1 MMKSPSIKG
10 AGRGWAL
17 SCSKMDLMSYLMK
30 GVCRGL
36 LVAVLLVAAGC
47 ETTRPQ
53 PVSPGGG
60 TSDVPLPVN
69 STDSLEPGNQIT
81 ITFSGLSTI
90 PIPYV
95 CRIREDGTISPPY
108 LKHPVTAAGKTVG
121 ELESELEQAYVPD
134 IYKTINVTIKTAD
147 RFFYVGGEVRQPSR
161 QIFIGRITVTQA
173 IQSAGDFTDFA
184 DQREVRVIRANGK
197 VDIVDCKAALDDPT
211 NDLPVYPGDNIV
223 VERRLF

>member
-1 MMKSPSIKG
+1 MF
-10 AGRGWAL
+10 
-17 SCSKMDLMSYLMK
+17 
-30 GVCRGL
+30 
-36 LVAVLLVAAGC
+36 AVVLFAAGC

-53 PVSPGGG
+53 PVDLGGG

-69 STDSLEPGNQIT
+69 SADSLEPGNQIT

-90 PIPYV
+90 PVPYI

-108 LKHPVTAAGKTVG
+108 LKNPVTAAGKTIG

-184 DQREVRVIRANGK
+184 DQRSVRVIRANGK

-211 NDLPVYPGDNIV
+211 KDLTVYPGDNIV

>member
-1 MMKSPSIKG
+1 MAVG
-10 AGRGWAL
+10 Y
-17 SCSKMDLMSYLMK
+17 SKMNLINCLMK
-30 GVCRGL
+30 FVCRGL
-36 LVAVLLVAAGC
+36 LLAVVLFAAGC

-53 PVSPGGG
+53 PVNLGGG

-69 STDSLEPGNQIT
+69 SADSLEPGNQIT

-90 PIPYV
+90 PVPYI

-108 LKHPVTAAGKTVG
+108 LKNPVTAAGKTIG

-184 DQREVRVIRANGK
+184 DQRSVRVIRASGE

-211 NDLPVYPGDNIV
+211 KDLTVYPGDNIV

>member
-1 MMKSPSIKG
+1 MGFVDS
-10 AGRGWAL
+10 
-17 SCSKMDLMSYLMK
+17 LMK
-30 GVCRGL
+30 YVYRSL
-36 LVAVLLVAAGC
+36 LVATMLMVAGC

-53 PVSPGGG
+53 LVKEVAG
-60 TSDVPLPVN
+60 TNDVPLTVN

-90 PIPYV
+90 PIPYS

-108 LKHPVTAAGKTVG
+108 LKKLVIAAGKTIG
-121 ELESELEQAYVPD
+121 ILERELERAYVPD
-134 IYKTINVTIKTAD
+134 IYKTINVTIRTAD

-184 DQREVRVIRANGK
+184 DQREVRVIRATGK
-197 VDIVDCKAALDDPT
+197 VDIIDCKAALDDPT
-211 NDLPVYPGDNIV
+211 RDLPVYPGDNIV
-223 VERRLF
+223 VGRRLF

>member
-1 MMKSPSIKG
+1 M
-10 AGRGWAL
+10 AL
-17 SCSKMDLMSYLMK
+17 GYSKMNLINCLMK
-30 GVCRGL
+30 FVCRGL
-36 LVAVLLVAAGC
+36 LLAVVLFAAGC

-53 PVSPGGG
+53 PVNLGGG
-60 TSDVPLPVN
+60 TSDVPFPVN
-69 STDSLEPGNQIT
+69 SADSLEPGNQIT

-90 PIPYV
+90 PVPYI

-108 LKHPVTAAGKTVG
+108 LKNPVTAAGKTIG

-184 DQREVRVIRANGK
+184 DQRSVRVIRASGE

-211 NDLPVYPGDNIV
+211 KDLTVYPGDNIV

>member
-1 MMKSPSIKG
+1 MF
-10 AGRGWAL
+10 
-17 SCSKMDLMSYLMK
+17 
-30 GVCRGL
+30 
-36 LVAVLLVAAGC
+36 AVVLFAAGC
-47 ETTRPQ
+47 GTTRPQ
-53 PVSPGGG
+53 PVNQGGG
-60 TSDVPLPVN
+60 TSAVPLPVN
-69 STDSLEPGNQIT
+69 STDSLEPGNHIT

-90 PIPYV
+90 PVPYV

-108 LKHPVTAAGKTVG
+108 LKNPVTAAGKTIG
-121 ELESELEQAYVPD
+121 GLESELEQAYVPD

-184 DQREVRVIRANGK
+184 DQRSVRVIRASGK
-197 VDIVDCKAALDDPT
+197 VDIVDCKAALDDPAK
-211 NDLPVYPGDNIV
+211 DLTVYPGDNIV

>member
-1 MMKSPSIKG
+1 M
-10 AGRGWAL
+10 L
-17 SCSKMDLMSYLMK
+17 
-30 GVCRGL
+30 
-36 LVAVLLVAAGC
+36 AVVLFAAGC

-53 PVSPGGG
+53 PVNLGGG

-69 STDSLEPGNQIT
+69 SADSLEPGNQIT

-90 PIPYV
+90 PVPYI

-108 LKHPVTAAGKTVG
+108 LKNPVTAAGKTIG

-147 RFFYVGGEVRQPSR
+147 RFFYVGGEFRQPSR

-184 DQREVRVIRANGK
+184 DQRSVRVIRASGE

-211 NDLPVYPGDNIV
+211 KDLTVYPGDNIV

>member
-1 MMKSPSIKG
+1 MG
-10 AGRGWAL
+10 Y
-17 SCSKMDLMSYLMK
+17 SKMNLINCLMK
-30 GVCRGL
+30 FVSRGL
-36 LVAVLLVAAGC
+36 LFAVVLFAAGC
-47 ETTRPQ
+47 GTTRPQ
-53 PVSPGGG
+53 PVNQGGG
-60 TSDVPLPVN
+60 TSAVPLPVN
-69 STDSLEPGNQIT
+69 STDSLEPGNHIT

-90 PIPYV
+90 PVPYV

-108 LKHPVTAAGKTVG
+108 LKNPVTAAGKTIG
-121 ELESELEQAYVPD
+121 GLESELEQAYVPD

-184 DQREVRVIRANGK
+184 DQRSVRVIRANGK
-197 VDIVDCKAALDDPT
+197 VDIVDCRAALDDPT
-211 NDLPVYPGDNIV
+211 KDLMVYPGDNIV

>member
-1 MMKSPSIKG
+1 MG
-10 AGRGWAL
+10 Y
-17 SCSKMDLMSYLMK
+17 SKMDLISCLMK
-30 GVCRGL
+30 YVSRGL
-36 LVAVLLVAAGC
+36 LFAVVLFAAGC
-47 ETTRPQ
+47 GTTRPQ
-53 PVSPGGG
+53 PVNQGGG

-69 STDSLEPGNQIT
+69 STDSLEPGNHIT

-90 PIPYV
+90 PVPYV

-108 LKHPVTAAGKTVG
+108 LKTPVTAAGKTIG

-184 DQREVRVIRANGK
+184 DQRSVRVIRANGK

-211 NDLPVYPGDNIV
+211 KDLTVYPGDNIV

>member
-1 MMKSPSIKG
+1 
-10 AGRGWAL
+10 
-17 SCSKMDLMSYLMK
+17 MSLVDSLMK
-30 GVCRGL
+30 FIYRGIL
-36 LVAVLLVAAGC
+36 IATVLMVAGC

-53 PVSPGGG
+53 PVNPVGG
-60 TSDVPLPVN
+60 TVDVPLQVN

-90 PIPYV
+90 PIPYS

-108 LKHPVTAAGKTVG
+108 LKEPVVAAGKTVG
-121 ELESELEQAYVPD
+121 ELELELEQKYVPE
-134 IYKTINVTIKTAD
+134 IYKTINVTIRTAD

-197 VDIVDCKAALDDPT
+197 VDIIDCKAALDDPT
-211 NDLPVYPGDNIV
+211 RDLSVYPGDNIV
-223 VERRLF
+223 VGRRLF

>member
-1 MMKSPSIKG
+1 MGFVDS
-10 AGRGWAL
+10 
-17 SCSKMDLMSYLMK
+17 LMK
-30 GVCRGL
+30 YVYRGL
-36 LVAVLLVAAGC
+36 LVATMLMVAGC

-53 PVSPGGG
+53 PVKEVAG
-60 TSDVPLPVN
+60 TNDVPLTVN

-90 PIPYV
+90 PIPYS

-108 LKHPVTAAGKTVG
+108 LKALIIAAGKTIG
-121 ELESELEQAYVPD
+121 ELERELEKEYVPG
-134 IYKTINVTIKTAD
+134 IYKTINVTIRTAD

-184 DQREVRVIRANGK
+184 DQREVRVIRATGK
-197 VDIVDCKAALDDPT
+197 VDIIDCKAALDDPT
-211 NDLPVYPGDNIV
+211 RDLPVYPGDNIV
-223 VERRLF
+223 VGRRLF

>member
-1 MMKSPSIKG
+1 MGFVDS
-10 AGRGWAL
+10 
-17 SCSKMDLMSYLMK
+17 LMK
-30 GVCRGL
+30 YVCRGL
-36 LVAVLLVAAGC
+36 LVATVLMAAGC

-53 PVSPGGG
+53 PVNPVAG
-60 TSDVPLPVN
+60 TVDVPLHVN

-90 PIPYV
+90 PIPYS

-108 LKHPVTAAGKTVG
+108 LKEPIIAAGKTIG
-121 ELESELEQAYVPD
+121 ELERELEKEYVPA
-134 IYKTINVTIKTAD
+134 IYKTINVTIRTTD

-184 DQREVRVIRANGK
+184 DQREVRVIRATGK
-197 VDIVDCKAALDDPT
+197 VDIIDCKAALDDPT
-211 NDLPVYPGDNIV
+211 RDLPVYPGDNIV
-223 VERRLF
+223 VGRRLF

>member
-1 MMKSPSIKG
+1 M
-10 AGRGWAL
+10 AL
-17 SCSKMDLMSYLMK
+17 GYSKMNLINCLMK
-30 GVCRGL
+30 FVCRGL
-36 LVAVLLVAAGC
+36 LLAVVLFAAGC
-47 ETTRPQ
+47 ETMRPQ
-53 PVSPGGG
+53 PVNLGGG

-69 STDSLEPGNQIT
+69 SADSLEPGNQIT

-90 PIPYV
+90 PVPYI

-108 LKHPVTAAGKTVG
+108 LKNPVTAAGKTIG

-184 DQREVRVIRANGK
+184 DQRSVRVIRASGE

-211 NDLPVYPGDNIV
+211 KDLTVYPGDNIV

>member
-1 MMKSPSIKG
+1 M
-10 AGRGWAL
+10 AL
-17 SCSKMDLMSYLMK
+17 GYSKMNLINCLMK
-30 GVCRGL
+30 FVCRGL
-36 LVAVLLVAAGC
+36 LLAVVLFAAGC

-53 PVSPGGG
+53 PVNLGGG

-69 STDSLEPGNQIT
+69 SADSLEPGNQIT

-90 PIPYV
+90 PVPYI

-108 LKHPVTAAGKTVG
+108 LKTPVTAAGKTIG
-121 ELESELEQAYVPD
+121 ELESELEHAYVPD

-184 DQREVRVIRANGK
+184 DQRSVRVIRASGE

-211 NDLPVYPGDNIV
+211 KDLTVYPGDNIV

>member
-1 MMKSPSIKG
+1 MKF
-10 AGRGWAL
+10 
-17 SCSKMDLMSYLMK
+17 
-30 GVCRGL
+30 VCR
-36 LVAVLLVAAGC
+36 VIFFVVVLFAAGC
-47 ETTRPQ
+47 ETTPPQ
-53 PVSPGGG
+53 PVNQGGG
-60 TSDVPLPVN
+60 TSAVPLPVN

-90 PIPYV
+90 PVPYI

-108 LKHPVTAAGKTVG
+108 LKSPVTAAGKTVG

-134 IYKTINVTIKTAD
+134 IYKTINVTIKTSD

-184 DQREVRVIRANGK
+184 DQRSVRVIRANGK
-197 VDIVDCKAALDDPT
+197 VDIVDCKAALDDPRK
-211 NDLPVYPGDNIV
+211 DLTVYPGDNIV

>member
-1 MMKSPSIKG
+1 M
-10 AGRGWAL
+10 AL
-17 SCSKMDLMSYLMK
+17 GYSKMNLINCLMK
-30 GVCRGL
+30 FVCRGL
-36 LVAVLLVAAGC
+36 LLAVVLFAAGC

-53 PVSPGGG
+53 PVNLGGG

-69 STDSLEPGNQIT
+69 SADSLEPGNQIT

-90 PIPYV
+90 PVPYI

-108 LKHPVTAAGKTVG
+108 LKNPVTAAGKTIG

-173 IQSAGDFTDFA
+173 NQSAGDFTDFA
-184 DQREVRVIRANGK
+184 DQRSVRVIRASGE

-211 NDLPVYPGDNIV
+211 KDLTVYPGDNIV

>member
-1 MMKSPSIKG
+1 M
-10 AGRGWAL
+10 L
-17 SCSKMDLMSYLMK
+17 
-30 GVCRGL
+30 
-36 LVAVLLVAAGC
+36 AVVLFAAGC

-53 PVSPGGG
+53 PVNLGGG

-69 STDSLEPGNQIT
+69 SADSLEPGNQIT

-90 PIPYV
+90 PVPYI

-108 LKHPVTAAGKTVG
+108 LKNPVTAAGKTIG

-184 DQREVRVIRANGK
+184 DQRSVRVIRASGE

-211 NDLPVYPGDNIV
+211 KDLTVYPGDNIV

>member
-1 MMKSPSIKG
+1 M
-10 AGRGWAL
+10 AL
-17 SCSKMDLMSYLMK
+17 GYSKMNLINCLMK
-30 GVCRGL
+30 FVCRGL
-36 LVAVLLVAAGC
+36 LLAVVLFAAGC

-53 PVSPGGG
+53 PVNLGGG

-69 STDSLEPGNQIT
+69 SADSLEPGNQIT

-90 PIPYV
+90 PVPYI

-108 LKHPVTAAGKTVG
+108 LKNPVTAAGKTIG

-211 NDLPVYPGDNIV
+211 KDLPVYPGDNIV

>member
-1 MMKSPSIKG
+1 M
-10 AGRGWAL
+10 AL
-17 SCSKMDLMSYLMK
+17 GYSKMNLINCLMK
-30 GVCRGL
+30 FVCRGL
-36 LVAVLLVAAGC
+36 LLAVVLFAAGC

-53 PVSPGGG
+53 PVNLGGG

-69 STDSLEPGNQIT
+69 SADSLEPGNQIT

-90 PIPYV
+90 PVPYI

-108 LKHPVTAAGKTVG
+108 LKNPVTAAGKTIG

-184 DQREVRVIRANGK
+184 DQRSVRVIRASGE

-211 NDLPVYPGDNIV
+211 KDLTVYPGDNIV

>member
-1 MMKSPSIKG
+1 MGFVDS
-10 AGRGWAL
+10 
-17 SCSKMDLMSYLMK
+17 LMK
-30 GVCRGL
+30 YVCRGL
-36 LVAVLLVAAGC
+36 LVATVLMAAGC
-47 ETTRPQ
+47 ETTRPR
-53 PVSPGGG
+53 PVNPVAG
-60 TSDVPLPVN
+60 TNDVPLTVN

-90 PIPYV
+90 PIPYS

-108 LKHPVTAAGKTVG
+108 LKEPIIAAGKTIG
-121 ELESELEQAYVPD
+121 ELERELEKEYVPA
-134 IYKTINVTIKTAD
+134 IYKTINVTIRTAD

-184 DQREVRVIRANGK
+184 DQRSVRVIRASGK

-211 NDLPVYPGDNIV
+211 KDLMVYPGDNIV